1 MTKIYI
7 KNDEGQRIYIE
18 VTKEVANADTEFRRA
33 EWRNDAKEK
42 YYRDPKLHDL
52 NDKDEE
58 LACEE
63 HNPERKIIVAEEKKE
78 FRAKMIAA
86 LKSLTPEQLE
96 LVKFLKAGKT
106 ITQIATHFGVSKAAV
121 SQMRNRIQE
130 KFKKFLK

>member
-7 KNDEGQRIYIE
+7 KNDKGQKIYID
-18 VTKEVANADTEFRRA
+18 VTNEVANADTECRRA

-63 HNPERKIIVAEEKKE
+63 HNPERKMIATEEQKE
-78 FRAKMIAA
+78 LRVKMISA

-96 LVKFLKAGKT
+96 LVKLLKAGKR
-106 ITQIATHFGVSKAAV
+106 ITEIASLLGVSKASV
-121 SQMRNRIQE
+121 SQMRSRIQE